1 MAILLST
8 LAWGAYWFI
17 VSGLLLALRAVLVNT
32 GLSIFGAIAAGF
44 IAVAFTMVTDDFLG
58 DDGWITVLM
67 NK

>member
-32 GLSIFGAIAAGF
+32 GLSIFGAIATGF